1 MKAILHQ
8 IQRIFGGF
16 LFTQKLIHQGV
27 KGSNKEEM
35 MLTLFGRL
43 LERMLQSSFQKLNRH
58 RGRKVEHLAASR
70 DLAVVAVVREFS
82 LHQRFAVINAARVF
96 ANGVLHILGKERL
109 EPKFTRLVRQ
119 IATESHR
126 LVTREKSGKTMG
138 ANTQV
143 QMLELDFC
151 HLRFAIRTSTHVG
164 EYSYFYIYIMAKVV
178 QITAENFETEVAQA
192 SENRAVAVLFSSAEY
207 PDCAPYSQLLGS
219 LSTSM
224 DFTLGV
230 VSCDERENMQLIQAF
245 RVRSVPEVHIVEKGQ
260 IADVIQ
266 GVLPE
271 ADLKKRLEKFFI
283 SDEARFQ
290 MALEDAI
297 AQKNFDQALPMLDE
311 ALAKTPDDKKLQL
324 LWAKASLGMGDT
336 EKAKEVLA
344 KFTEADD
351 QYREAKSLLELLDF
365 HAEAAKKDV
374 QGKEAIVYHE
384 ACKLACAE
392 DFESALQAF
401 LNLYVEAPE
410 WNDGAAKKA
419 MLTLFGVLGPK
430 HELTWKYRAKLNT
443 MMFI

>member
-1 MKAILHQ
+1 
-8 IQRIFGGF
+8 
-16 LFTQKLIHQGV
+16 
-27 KGSNKEEM
+27 
-35 MLTLFGRL
+35 
-43 LERMLQSSFQKLNRH
+43 
-58 RGRKVEHLAASR
+58 
-70 DLAVVAVVREFS
+70 
-82 LHQRFAVINAARVF
+82 
-96 ANGVLHILGKERL
+96 
-109 EPKFTRLVRQ
+109 
-119 IATESHR
+119 
-126 LVTREKSGKTMG
+126 
-138 ANTQV
+138 
-143 QMLELDFC
+143 
-151 HLRFAIRTSTHVG
+151 
-164 EYSYFYIYIMAKVV
+164 MAKVV

-192 SENRAVAVLFSSAEY
+192 SENRAVVVLFSSAEY
-207 PDCAPYSQLLGS
+207 PDCAPYSQLLGA

-271 ADLKKRLEKFFI
+271 ADLKKRLEKFFV

-336 EKAKEVLA
+336 EKAKNVLA

-401 LNLYVEAPE
+401 LNLYVESPE